1 MASLESLVPY
11 SAHNIELSNGRR
23 TIPDEALLLTEQG
36 WMTATL
42 RTLNIVAARGE
53 HLRIVDLGC
62 LEGGY
67 SIEFARQGHEVVG
80 IDARQLNIDRAV
92 AAKENL
98 GLSNVKFAVHD
109 VKNLADYGQF
119 DVVFCS
125 GLLYHLDDPKRYLD
139 LLGQVATRA
148 LILNTHYARDVDP
161 VYDDGAADAE
171 RVDFS
176 LGELTEHEG
185 LPGRWYPEYS
195 SDDPRS
201 EVEGRL
207 WAAFSNE
214 RSFWPTKPA
223 LLAACRNAGF
233 AAIYEQHDFVDHI
246 ATDNYAEANDRG
258 MFVCI
263 KQPAPG
269 TPQNGVIDRGRS
281 LASSARRR
289 LRI

>member
-11 SAHNIELSNGRR
+11 SAHNIELSDGSR
-23 TIPDEALLLTEQG
+23 TIPDEELLLTEQG
-36 WMTATL
+36 WLTATL
-42 RTLNIVAARGE
+42 RTLDVVAARGE

-98 GLSNVKFAVHD
+98 GLSNVKFAVDD